1 MGRGKNRSHAPRSTS
16 SSRSA
21 SRKVLA
27 TPPLAL
33 TTTIITVEEQ
43 VRGRLGPGPSGQIG
57 GLISPFLG
65 HFRLPT

>member
-1 MGRGKNRSHAPRSTS
+1 AANS
-16 SSRSA
+16 SA
-21 SRKVLA
+21 GWTTWAQGGAGAVEVA
-27 TPPLAL
+27 AAPPLAL